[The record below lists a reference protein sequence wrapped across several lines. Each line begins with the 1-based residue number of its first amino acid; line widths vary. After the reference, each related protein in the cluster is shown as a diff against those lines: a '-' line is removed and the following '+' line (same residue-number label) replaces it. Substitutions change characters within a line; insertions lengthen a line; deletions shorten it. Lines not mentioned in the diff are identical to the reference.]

1 MNRRPDLFGSY
12 TPGTSPLHRC
22 PLWAKGLGILAMA
35 VAVVLAPSWP
45 VPAALTA
52 ALVLAGAAAGI
63 GARQW
68 WRGLAP
74 ALPVLVLLAVFHVL
88 TDGGAQ
94 AADVVLTIVVFLAA
108 SRVLMH
114 TTPLPELL
122 DGVVLLCSPVRL
134 VGADPERIGLAIS
147 LMLRSIPFIVGSVG
161 ELADAMRARGLRPG
175 PVRLITPAVISTVA
189 YAHRTG
195 EALAARGFD

>member
-12 TPGTSPLHRC
+12 TTGTSLLHRC
-22 PLWAKGLGILAMA
+22 PLWAKGLGFLAVA
-35 VAVVLAPSWP
+35 LAVVLAPSWP
-45 VPAALTA
+45 VPAALIA
-52 ALVLAGAAAGI
+52 ALVAAGSVAGI
-63 GARQW
+63 GVRQW

-74 ALPVLVLLAVFHVL
+74 ALPVLVLLALFHML
-88 TDGGAQ
+88 TAGAAQ
-94 AADVVLTIVVFLAA
+94 AADVVLTIVVFLVG
-108 SRVLMH
+108 SRVLMS

-122 DGVVLLCSPVRL
+122 DGAVWLCSPVRL

-147 LMLRSIPFIVGSVG
+147 LMLRSIPFIAGSVG
-161 ELADAMRARGLRPG
+161 ELRDAMRARGLRPG
-175 PVRLITPAVISTVA
+175 PVRLVTPAVISTVA

>member
-1 MNRRPDLFGSY
+1 MNHRPDLFGSY
-12 TPGTSPLHRC
+12 TTGTSLLHRC
-22 PLWAKGLGILAMA
+22 PLWAKGLGFLA
-35 VAVVLAPSWP
+35 VAVVVVLAPSWP
-45 VPAALTA
+45 VPAALIA
-52 ALVLAGAAAGI
+52 VLVVSGSAAGI
-63 GARQW
+63 GVRQW

-88 TDGGAQ
+88 TAGAAQ
-94 AADVVLTIVVFLAA
+94 AADVVLTIVVFLVG

-122 DGVVLLCSPVRL
+122 DGAVWLCSPVRL
-134 VGADPERIGLAIS
+134 MGADPERIGLAIS
-147 LMLRSIPFIVGSVG
+147 LMLRSIPFIAGSVG
-161 ELADAMRARGLRPG
+161 ELRDAMRARGLRPG
-175 PVRLITPAVISTVA
+175 PVRLVTPAVISTVA